1 MIVIRNYWTQEIIEG
16 PEAARRA
23 ANAER
28 LSAEH
33 ARETNPAKRAELS
46 VRISRIIGD
55 LAPVRA

>member
-1 MIVIRNYWTQEIIEG
+1 MIQIRNYWTQELIEG
-16 PEAARRA
+16 PEATRRA
-23 ANAER
+23 AAAER

-33 ARETNPAKRAELS
+33 ARETCPAKRADLS